1 MATLTTL
8 AQYHMDYGDH
18 MDNGWGWG
26 MLVVMVLLVLAVI
39 LLAVWLAR
47 TVGLQQARTVTQSE
61 QPPTAMQILDRR
73 LASGEVT
80 PDEYR
85 ERAAVLKG

>member
-18 MDNGWGWG
+18 MDGGWGWG
-26 MLVVMVLLVLAVI
+26 MFAVMVLLALAVI
-39 LLAVWLAR
+39 ALVVSVVR
-47 TVGLQQARTVTQSE
+47 T
-61 QPPTAMQILDRR
+61 TATSRIHVPAGPGGETPMQILDRR
-73 LASGEVT
+73 LAAGEIT

-85 ERAAVLKG
+85 ERAAVISRT

>member
-1 MATLTTL
+1 MTALTTL

-26 MLVVMVLLVLAVI
+26 MFAVMVLIALAVI
-39 LLAVWLAR
+39 TLVVWLVR
-47 TVGLQQARTVTQSE
+47 TTSLSRVHAPAGPGGET
-61 QPPTAMQILDRR
+61 PIQILDRR

-85 ERAAVLKG
+85 ERAAILAKE